1 MFPAFIAEK
10 CNCTSEKSIAKKKLR
25 NFAKLGA
32 LDDLGADLAVAI
44 GAEVLEEVAARLL
57 HLAEA
62 QTPSRHDSTSEV

>member
-1 MFPAFIAEK
+1 MSSKTLIEENPLP
-10 CNCTSEKSIAKKKLR
+10 KKKQLSH
-25 NFAKLGA
+25 FAKLGA
-32 LDDLGADLAVAI
+32 LDDLCADLAVAV